1 MKPSLKRVAL
11 SVLCL
16 LAAPVWAGACAQ
28 DMAAV
33 DKGLK
38 AQYGGDGSWWMIFAC
53 PVDMGSRLKK
63 DAIVTPEQI
72 KSITSMRNLAYI
84 QMGRGDDALCVQT
97 LAPAKRL
104 LRVN

>member
-1 MKPSLKRVAL
+1 
-11 SVLCL
+11 
-16 LAAPVWAGACAQ
+16 
-28 DMAAV
+28 
-33 DKGLK
+33 
-38 AQYGGDGSWWMIFAC
+38 
-53 PVDMGSRLKK
+53 
-63 DAIVTPEQI
+63 VTPEQI

>member
-1 MKPSLKRVAL
+1 MTRCLKSWAL
-11 SVLCL
+11 GVLLLVSV
-16 LAAPVWAGACAQ
+16 PVWAGACAQ

-63 DAIVTPEQI
+63 DAIVTPAQI

-97 LAPAKRL
+97 LGPAKRL

>member
-1 MKPSLKRVAL
+1 MTQRFKSWAL
-11 SVLCL
+11 GVLLLVSV
-16 LAAPVWAGACAQ
+16 PVWAGACAQ

-104 LRVN
+104 LRVD